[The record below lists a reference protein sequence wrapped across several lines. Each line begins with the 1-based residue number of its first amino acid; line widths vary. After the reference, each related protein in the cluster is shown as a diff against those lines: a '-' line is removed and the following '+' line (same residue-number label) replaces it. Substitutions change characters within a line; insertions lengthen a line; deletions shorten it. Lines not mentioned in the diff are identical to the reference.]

1 MFAALTQQACDSRA
15 LCRTSASGRVAGN
28 LEASIPAEYPGG
40 TLRKHLW
47 KEVYNLFRTLLSKCD
62 FYSEAGV
69 LSK

>member
-1 MFAALTQQACDSRA
+1 MIPGPGADLQNQS
-15 LCRTSASGRVAGN
+15 LWQGAGN
-28 LEASIPAEYPGG
+28 LEASIPAVCPGG

-47 KEVYNLFRTLLSKCD
+47 KEVYNLLRTLLSKCD